1 MRRSSSCFV
10 SLIPQRLNASIRT
23 LLLHRNRSLS
33 ASSCGESDDN
43 FLLNSEPTIETK
55 TKPPPAKPIYLN
67 FLQSE
72 SSNKQKNVVSSPS
85 QATRLEKRRNA
96 PQGKEEFLARQQ
108 KRLSLPTSDE
118 NIIELHK
125 AYHDVIQSWA
135 TLKNK
140 NALVRAEMWLEEM
153 EKTVVYSSNN
163 NLLLSTTNLPEAK
176 PRLRKLQVQD
186 EFKKIQI
193 FHERKIP
200 SFLDTYKLVFH
211 GWAESN
217 LKDSPIRAEYWLQH
231 LLQIHR
237 QRLAAS
243 LDEPNAPNGVNSYY
257 DLTPDAE
264 LFSLV
269 IRAWANS
276 NSREATQKAQDWFQS
291 WLDFEQQQKLI
302 LDPSKSSAAPST
314 PVISDNSKL
323 VSLEVLRCW
332 SRGSRVDAGEQ
343 AEQWMRKTYPRNTT
357 SARPP
362 LTLFPLL
369 FEQHN
374 EKVTEDVSPFSE
386 IDVNLQP
393 SIEAYSYVID
403 AYIHAQK
410 RFKFNVKAPIAVNP
424 KDLIISAER
433 ILMEMMRVHSSEL
446 RNDKKK
452 FYEAFSS
459 CFINVIAALCRVDLV
474 ERAEAL
480 VIRLEKYSLPNQEG
494 FVTAYSAM
502 LQCCQRNLFVSSGV
516 RERNFCT
523 QRLKRIYNR
532 MIQQHDLL
540 PLLPA
545 IRCSAMHA
553 FGEANRNSNSAPMK
567 VIDIFQSV
575 PSDKVCTADC
585 NALINSWRLCSASS
599 SIFEM
604 ETLIQK
610 MKIEGEFAE
619 AVCRPNSETY
629 LSMILA
635 VANSDSPES
644 YIDSE
649 FWLNELLCLGKSRIG
664 VAESLLVLATIIR
677 CCLRCSFTAVSSSGK
692 EPPVNVALRAYEK
705 MKGIGITPDYQ
716 TYIDLVTCIG
726 SAQKKQGESDELI
739 LRVVQECIDEGK
751 MHPNMIDQLQKII
764 LPHNFHDFFNQAQ
777 VTGAWSRN
785 IYKSS

>member
-10 SLIPQRLNASIRT
+10 STIPQSLNVSFT
-23 LLLHRNRSLS
+23 CLLLQSNRSLS
-33 ASSCGESDDN
+33 ASSWGVSDDN
-43 FLLNSEPTIETK
+43 FLSNGEPSVETK
-55 TKPPPAKPIYLN
+55 TKPPPAKPIFLN
-67 FLQSE
+67 LLHSE
-72 SSNKQKNVVSSPS
+72 SSNKPNNFASSTS
-85 QATRLEKRRNA
+85 QAARLENRRNA

-108 KRLSLPTSDE
+108 KRLSLSVSDE

-135 TLKNK
+135 SLKNK

-153 EKTVVYSSNN
+153 GKTVVYSSKTYS
-163 NLLLSTTNLPEAK
+163 STTNLPAAK
-176 PRLRKLQVQD
+176 PRLRKLQVQED
-186 EFKKIQI
+186 FKKIQM
-193 FHERKIP
+193 FQESKIP
-200 SFLDTYKLVFH
+200 TFLDTYKLVVN

-231 LLQIHR
+231 VLQIHR
-237 QRLAAS
+237 QRSAAS
-243 LDEPNAPNGVNSYY
+243 LKEPNAPNAVTYYY

-264 LFSLV
+264 LFALV

-276 NSREATQKAQDWFQS
+276 NSREATEKAQVWFQS
-291 WLDFEQQQKLI
+291 WLDLEQQQQNVF
-302 LDPSKSSAAPST
+302 LDPSKSSAAPFT
-314 PVISDNSKL
+314 PAISENSQL
-323 VSLEVLRCW
+323 VSLEVLRSW
-332 SRGSRVDAGEQ
+332 SRGSRVDAGEL
-343 AEQWMRKTYPRNTT
+343 AERWLRKTYPRNTN

-362 LTLFPLL
+362 LTLFPLF

-374 EKVTEDVSPFSE
+374 EKDTEDVIPSLE
-386 IDVNLQP
+386 IDLTAQP
-393 SIEAYSYVID
+393 SIKAYSYVID

-433 ILMEMMRVHSSEL
+433 ILMEMMRVHSSAL
-446 RNDKKK
+446 RNDKEK
-452 FYEAFSS
+452 FHDVFSAS
-459 CFINVIAALCRVDLV
+459 FINVISALCRVDLV

-480 VIRLEKYSLPNQEG
+480 VIRLEKYCLPNQEG
-494 FVTAYSAM
+494 FVTAYNAM

-523 QRLKRIYNR
+523 QRLNRIYNR

-540 PLLPA
+540 PLFPA
-545 IRCSAMHA
+545 IRFSAMHA

-567 VIDIFQSV
+567 VIHIFQSI
-575 PSDKVCTADC
+575 PRDKICTADY
-585 NALINSWRLCSASS
+585 NALINSWRLSSTSSALS
-599 SIFEM
+599 EM

-610 MKIEGEFAE
+610 MKAEGEFCE
-619 AVCRPNSETY
+619 ALRPNSETY
-629 LSMILA
+629 VAIILA
-635 VANSDSPES
+635 VTNSVSPKS

-649 FWLNELLCLGKSRIG
+649 FWLNEFLCLGKSRIG
-664 VAESLLVLATIIR
+664 DAESLLILATIIH
-677 CCLRCSFTAVSSSGK
+677 CCLRCSAAAVSSSGK
-692 EPPVNVALRAYEK
+692 DSPGNVALRAYEK

-739 LRVVQECIDEGK
+739 LRIVQVCIDEGK

-764 LPHNFHDFFNQAQ
+764 LSHNFHNFFDQAQ

-785 IYKSS
+785 IYKK